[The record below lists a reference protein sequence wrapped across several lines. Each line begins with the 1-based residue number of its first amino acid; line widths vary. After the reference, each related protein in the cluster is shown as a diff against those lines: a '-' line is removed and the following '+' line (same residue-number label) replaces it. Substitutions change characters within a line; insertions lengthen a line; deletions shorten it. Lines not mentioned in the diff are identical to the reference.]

1 MQCIFNIQNIMLF
14 TVLTN
19 PKKIISIYIEQAFDK
34 DIHTQAQ

>member
-1 MQCIFNIQNIMLF
+1 MQCIFNIQNMLF

-19 PKKIISIYIEQAFDK
+19 PKEFISVYIVQAFDK